1 MRGVAARRGGGK
13 KKRGRAARRIAA
25 GGAVLSTP
33 LLILDLGRPERFL
46 NMLRVF
52 KPQSPMSVGAWTLA
66 VFGGAST
73 AALISDAAAVVSAA
87 NSLVLATA
95 PGVLLGATAIP
106 AWKRHA
112 GTLPIHFG
120 ASGLARAASLLEP
133 LGHDHK
139 AMGQRARAA
148 AATETAIGV
157 RIEANGGTD
166 ITTRIGGMFSGPLPL
181 IL

>member
-1 MRGVAARRGGGK
+1 MRGVAARRGGGSENLV
-13 KKRGRAARRIAA
+13 RAPLRRAA

-52 KPQSPMSVGAWTLA
+52 KPQSPMSVGAWPLA
-66 VFGGAST
+66 VFGGAWT

-87 NSLVLATA
+87 TGLVLATYT
-95 PGVLLGATAIP
+95 GVLLGATAIP

-120 ASGLARAASLLEP
+120 ASGLASAASLLEL
-133 LGHDHK
+133 LGHDDK
-139 AMGQRARAA
+139 ALGRLASAA

-166 ITTRIGGMFSGPLPL
+166 ITTRIG
-181 IL
+181 